1 MITLAQ
7 HRSDTMESFDHLRI
21 EQLISPYGPGEPPAL
36 PLDFGDYLS
45 LLWRLERAGKRRIGL
60 AYYRRC
66 ERSLAAALRLT
77 DSEIGTLVRV
87 TPPPKL
93 SDELPNLPYRGGNRL
108 VDAPDRKAA
117 IAQLWKLRAD
127 VLTMGSYSESWRASW
142 PGSGI
147 EDEELR
153 ERVFAVLFTALP
165 SQYAP
170 FARVLL
176 VTDIVLQEL
185 LIGTRRSRSFLLHEL
200 VREYGWPDP
209 SHAETQTLFT
219 AKD

>member
-1 MITLAQ
+1 
-7 HRSDTMESFDHLRI
+7 METFDHLRI
-21 EQLISPYGPGEPPAL
+21 DQLISPYSPTLPPAL

-45 LLWRLERAGKRRIGL
+45 LLWRLERAGQRGIGVN
-60 AYYRRC
+60 YYRRC
-66 ERSLAAALRLT
+66 ERALAMALTLT
-77 DSEIGTLVRV
+77 DAEVGKLVKLTV
-87 TPPPKL
+87 PTKL
-93 SDELPNLPYRGGNRL
+93 SEELPNLPYRNGERR
-108 VDAPDRKAA
+108 VDAQDRKAA

-127 VLTMGSYSESWRASW
+127 VLTMGSYPEVWRSAW

-147 EDEELR
+147 ENEELR

-185 LIGTRRSRSFLLHEL
+185 MIGTRRSQSFLLHTL
-200 VREYGWPDP
+200 IKDCGWPDP
-209 SHAETQTLFT
+209 KNPESQALFT
-219 AKD
+219 SKD